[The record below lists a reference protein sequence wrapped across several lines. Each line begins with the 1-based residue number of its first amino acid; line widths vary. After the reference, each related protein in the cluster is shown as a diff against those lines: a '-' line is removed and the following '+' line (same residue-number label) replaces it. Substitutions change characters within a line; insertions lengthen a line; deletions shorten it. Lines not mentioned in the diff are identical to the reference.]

1 MLCARNYVKNLELCL
16 QLGVL
21 WGFYM
26 LVFRP
31 PRRSPQEAPGITVPL
46 GLLGRYMRCL
56 GFGPQALVIGACRA
70 VQVEIFFFGG
80 GGLGIRQQDGTADL
94 LHPHTEGR
102 PRIVRD
108 LGLAAAET
116 AQ

>member
-70 VQVEIFFFGG
+70 VQVEIFFFWG
-80 GGLGIRQQDGTADL
+80 GGLEYDSRMELPICCIPTQRGDL
-94 LHPHTEGR
+94 
-102 PRIVRD
+102 
-108 LGLAAAET
+108 A
-116 AQ
+116 